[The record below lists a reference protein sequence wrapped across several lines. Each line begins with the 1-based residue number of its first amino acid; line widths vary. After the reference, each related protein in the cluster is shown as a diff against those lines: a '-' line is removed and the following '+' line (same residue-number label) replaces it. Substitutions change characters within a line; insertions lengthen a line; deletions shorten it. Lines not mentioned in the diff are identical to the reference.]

1 MLRFILISLILLNSQ
16 AIYAENQNPPLQI
29 SSAGSLIQVTA
40 KQMLS
45 RIEQDRSKINANP
58 RHVYDLVDEI
68 LLPHIDFKRMSR
80 WVLGKHW
87 RRTSVTEKEEFIGEF
102 RKLIIR
108 TYSTAL
114 LEYSGQE
121 INFLPVRNS
130 TDPNLASVRTEI
142 RPANGPMIPISYDL
156 YRNDA
161 GHWKVYDVAIDG
173 ISLITNYRS
182 SFGSQIR
189 RQGSISHV
197 IKRMK
202 SKNQQAK
209 K

>member
-1 MLRFILISLILLNSQ
+1 MLRIITLSLLLLASHVSQ
-16 AIYAENQNPPLQI
+16 ADTGQTADN
-29 SSAGSLIQVTA
+29 LIQVTA
-40 KQMLS
+40 KRMLS
-45 RIEQDRSKINANP
+45 QLEEDRGQIDANP
-58 RHVYDLVDEI
+58 RHVYDLVNEI

-87 RRTSVTEKEEFIGEF
+87 RRASNEERQEFVAEF

-121 INFLPVRNS
+121 IHFLPVRDQS
-130 TDPNLASVRTEI
+130 DPNRASVRTEI
-142 RPANGPMIPISYDL
+142 RPASGPMIPISYDL

-161 GHWKVYDVAIDG
+161 SEWKVYDVAIDG
-173 ISLITNYRS
+173 ISLIANYRS

-189 RQGSISHV
+189 RSGSLQRV
-197 IKRMK
+197 INRMK
-202 SKNQQAK
+202 SRSQQAK

>member
-1 MLRFILISLILLNSQ
+1 MLRLITLSLILLSSQ
-16 AIYAENQNPPLQI
+16 LLHADSSGQTVASN
-29 SSAGSLIQVTA
+29 SAGNLIQVTA

-45 RIEQDRSKINANP
+45 RIEQDRGEINTNP

-80 WVLGKHW
+80 WVLGKYW
-87 RRTSVTEKEEFIGEF
+87 RRASVTERESFVEEF
-102 RKLIIR
+102 RNLIIR

-121 INFLPVRNS
+121 INFLPVRHNS
-130 TDPNLASVRTEI
+130 DPNMASVRTEI
-142 RPANGPMIPISYDL
+142 QPASGPMIPISYDL
-156 YRNDA
+156 YRNDSGA
-161 GHWKVYDVAIDG
+161 WKVYDVSIDG
-173 ISLITNYRS
+173 ISLIANYRT

-189 RQGSISHV
+189 RAGGLGRV
-197 IKRMK
+197 INQMK
-202 SKNQQAK
+202 AKNQQAK

>member
-1 MLRFILISLILLNSQ
+1 MLRLLLISLILLNSQ
-16 AIYAENQNPPLQI
+16 AIYAESQNTPLQT
-29 SSAGSLIQVTA
+29 SSAGDLIQVTA
-40 KQMLS
+40 EQMLS

-58 RHVYDLVDEI
+58 HHVYELVDEI

-87 RRTSVTEKEEFIGEF
+87 RRASATEKEEFIEEF

-121 INFLPVRNS
+121 INFLPVRNN

-142 RPANGPMIPISYDL
+142 RPTNGPMIPISYDL
-156 YRNDA
+156 YRNDS

-173 ISLITNYRS
+173 ISLIANYRS

-189 RQGSISHV
+189 RHGGLSHV
-197 IKRMK
+197 INRMK
-202 SKNQQAK
+202 SKTQQAK